1 MIVRRCVSWIF
12 LFCLLA
18 VFSGAQSNSKNQTMR
33 PELKP
38 GHSVA
43 SGQTPGKEKDD
54 QDDEDYEELAP
65 AAVEMDK
72 SGDSPLIRKL
82 YEATRET
89 KEKNTLERLDEAQ
102 KMIEAG
108 ADVKPVDAL
117 GRNALHWAVFGSSY
131 ATKPSVITEYEG
143 IGHELIDRGVE
154 INRED
159 VYNDTPLDYLL
170 YSPNFEMQTLM
181 LEHGATSGFFAAS
194 YSYIA
199 LALEQAGACADELPS
214 EQGMPRKGEAPPLP
228 LQADL
233 GPGLT
238 VPVRLSSQ
246 VWSDKSRTGDPI
258 SAVVTAP
265 VYDSNRLLLAPGT
278 KIDGT
283 VLFAQKAPSKYARPR
298 LVLDFSNVLHRDGS
312 RSPLYTRVLSV
323 DNARETVRNNE
334 IFGIVQPHASGKMSL
349 ALSAMGAMNPIAS
362 YAIQGT
368 RAAYGLSLRREVNF
382 PAGTDMTIQV
392 TRPSRLKMKD
402 AWPGWPTL
410 TVDKDLQKL
419 VDRTPVRSE
428 TGDNQ
433 PADVTNVMFFGT
445 EQQVAA
451 AFEESGWTE
460 ADDVGVKSGLKTF
473 QATIRQSGY
482 GSSPFMTLK
491 LAGSPPQFAYQKG
504 LDTVAKRHHLR
515 IYHQPAKYQGLDVW
529 VATATHDIGIGS
541 SRKGTKWFHRI
552 DPHIDR
558 ERERI
563 KNELLLSGVAQ
574 SYALVDRKHVAQI
587 NANATGDKLIT
598 DRKMLVLMLGSGGR
612 TKVASDIAPAR

>member
-1 MIVRRCVSWIF
+1 MHFAHRILLSWCCVFAIP
-12 LFCLLA
+12 LA
-18 VFSGAQSNSKNQTMR
+18 NAQTVHHPVSAA
-33 PELKP
+33 
-38 GHSVA
+38 A
-43 SGQTPGKEKDD
+43 SQAQKTVPNVPALDPDKDS
-54 QDDEDYEELAP
+54 EEETNELAP

-72 SGDSPLIRKL
+72 AADSPLIRKL

-89 KEKNTLERLDEAQ
+89 KEKNILERLDEAQ
-102 KMIEAG
+102 KMIASG
-108 ADVKPVDAL
+108 ADVKPADAL

-131 ATKPSVITEYEG
+131 ATKPDVITEYEE
-143 IGHELIDRGVE
+143 IAHELIDRGVE

-159 VYNDTPLDYLL
+159 AYNDTPLDYLL

-199 LALEQAGACADELPS
+199 IALEHAGACADELPS
-214 EQGMPRKGEAPPLP
+214 EKGMPRKGEAPPLP
-228 LQADL
+228 LNADL

-238 VPVRLSSQ
+238 VPVRLTSQ

-258 SAVVTAP
+258 TAVVTAP
-265 VYDSNRLLLAPGT
+265 VYDKDRLLLAPGT

-298 LVLDFSNVLHRDGS
+298 LVLDFSNILHRDGS
-312 RSPLYTRVLSV
+312 KSALYTRVLSV

-349 ALSAMGAMNPIAS
+349 ALSAMGAVNPIAS

-368 RAAYGLSLRREVNF
+368 RAAYGFSLRREVNF

-392 TRPSRLKMKD
+392 TRPSRLKAKD
-402 AWPGWPTL
+402 SWPGWPAL
-410 TVDKDLQKL
+410 TVDQDLQKL
-419 VDRTPVRSE
+419 VDRVPVRSE
-428 TGDNQ
+428 TGDKK
-433 PADVTNVMFFGT
+433 PADVTNIIFLGSDK
-445 EQQVAA
+445 QVAA
-451 AFEESGWTE
+451 AFEESGWVQ
-460 ADDVGVKSGLKTF
+460 ADDVGLKSGLKTF
-473 QATIRQSGY
+473 QASIRQSGY
-482 GSSPFMTLK
+482 GSSPFMTLN
-491 LAGSPPQFAYQKG
+491 LAGSPPEFAYQKG
-504 LDTVAKRHHLR
+504 LDTIAKRHHLR
-515 IYHQPAKYQGLDVW
+515 IYRQNVKYQGRDVW

-563 KNELLLSGVAQ
+563 KNELLLSGMAQ
-574 SYALVDRKHVAQI
+574 SFAMVDRKHIAKVQ
-587 NANATGDKLIT
+587 ANATGDQLIT

-612 TKVASDIAPAR
+612 DTLATQ